1 MGKKINRFQEIALLE
16 RVIHGDG
23 KAIRELVDLYSDL
36 AFSIAFRILKNKE
49 DAEEVTHD
57 SLLKALDSLADF
69 NRLSRFSTW
78 FYQIVYRN
86 ALNKLNSRK
95 AMVSIQPEMELLPN
109 NSVKQWSELEL
120 QDQKKFLEKAFQVL
134 DMSEQLIVT
143 MYYMDDFSVIEIS
156 KVLGLGKSAVK
167 MKLMR
172 SRKSLKSELERLLDD
187 ESKELY

>member
-16 RVIHGDG
+16 KVIHGDA
-23 KAIRELVDLYSDL
+23 KAIRELVDLYSDM
-36 AFSIAFRILKNKE
+36 AYSIALRVLKNTE

-57 SLLKALDSLADF
+57 SFLKVLDSLSEF

-78 FYQIVYRN
+78 FYQIVYRT

-134 DMSEQLIVT
+134 DISEQLIVS
-143 MYYMDDFSVIEIS
+143 MYYMDDFSVTEIS
-156 KVLGLGKSAVK
+156 KVTGLGKSAVK

-172 SRKSLKSELERLLDD
+172 SRKSLKSELERFLDD

>member
-109 NSVKQWSELEL
+109 NSVNQWSELEL